1 LQRSMYGSLLLVLL
15 MAFAARSLR
24 LRAVGLRSSAQ
35 LFKAGRASALHMSIA
50 EETIFA
56 LSSGPMVK
64 TGVSVVRIS
73 GPAAQFCLQTLCTPP
88 SGTGQRPADP
98 KPRFAALRRLYSPCT
113 ADLLDQALVLWF
125 PGPRSFTGEDVVELH
140 LHGSKAVIRGVFEAL
155 EHLDDPTRVIR
166 PAGAGEF
173 TRRAF
178 ERGKMDLTEVEGL
191 GDLLDA
197 ETGEQRKQALRQME
211 GYLRK
216 QYEAWR

>member
-1 LQRSMYGSLLLVLL
+1 MLYGSLLLVLL
-15 MAFAARSLR
+15 MAFVARSLR
-24 LRAVGLRSSAQ
+24 LRALGVRSSAQ
-35 LFKAGRASALHMSIA
+35 LTMGRRGLRMST

-64 TGVSVVRIS
+64 TGVAVVRIS
-73 GPAAQFCLQTLCTPP
+73 GPAAQFCMQTLCTPP
-88 SGTGQRPADP
+88 TGTGKARPADP
-98 KPRFAALRRLYSPCT
+98 KPRFAALRRLYSPLS

-155 EHLDDPTRVIR
+155 EHLDDPSTRVIR

-211 GYLRK
+211 GYVS
-216 QYEAWR
+216 Q